1 MISARYFRFVTVCLM
16 AGLLGQ
22 ARADETVKLDAVV
35 THAGRGP
42 DDPVVFS
49 GLAGLET
56 DALHFP
62 RDATR
67 IGEGELQALRVT
79 HVEELAPFIAGASD
93 APPYGL
99 TGVPWLRG
107 ELGDAAQ
114 NGQRKAFNRNVF
126 PVSFNSVEAVE
137 AVAGAAPVFLGYT
150 NGSGGMVNFI
160 TKRPE
165 FGPELVRVSTTYGSW
180 NERRAQLDV
189 SREVAPNLA
198 ARLSVERVD
207 NGSFYRLAHEESWDV
222 YLALAWRPAKT
233 VRWDFSGEAYHADY
247 VENPGTNR
255 PTQALIDRGEY
266 ITGSSVQNGGTG
278 PYFGN
283 TFTPTGTIRLDG
295 SQVLLAPGDGATAR
309 VYTAQLTG
317 AWETGAGHVVN
328 RTYFESVDSEKSAA
342 YRFYSLVPVSYT
354 LENRT
359 ELNGATE
366 LAGRR
371 HTWLAGLAVR
381 GEKRES
387 YVDFFNEAINAF
399 DLTLD
404 PESFR
409 LPRSA
414 ARFLQPVPGRAGAY
428 AVPGGRYGS
437 PASVG
442 LSQTLRSW
450 LGNAGVFAQDEISLT
465 RSLAMQLAA
474 RADGIS
480 VKAEDPM
487 PLPGYAPVRDHLAKF
502 LPAGSASLT
511 WSPAPEVAVYGTAQ
525 QARAVESSSSSG
537 GFGLT
542 GNRLPAVLFENQSRL
557 FELGVKGANA
567 KSRLTWSA
575 DIYHQHRQR
584 TNARFGLPD
593 EILVRGFESQAAWRV
608 SEALSV
614 SGNFALLDAHYLNGP
629 LPGGIATAPQFS
641 PSGPS
646 DNSPSYAPGNYR
658 LPGQPRWIAHFQ
670 AAYLRPQGWGLR
682 VWGTLQGEQ
691 NLDLFGLVRIPPQQT
706 WSTTLVYRIRN
717 WEISG
722 DCLNLTDAFNW
733 RATSSPFAGGDLVT
747 RELPRHWR
755 VVVRYG
761 Y

>member
-1 MISARYFRFVTVCLM
+1 MVSTRSFLPIAICLI
-16 AGLLGQ
+16 AGLLGG
-22 ARADETVKLDAVV
+22 ARAQETVKLDDVV

-42 DDPVVFS
+42 DGPTVFS
-49 GLAGLET
+49 GLAGLAT

-62 RDATR
+62 RGATL
-67 IGEGELQALRVT
+67 IGEGDLQAMRVT

-114 NGQRKAFNRNVF
+114 NSQRKAFNRNVF
-126 PVSFNSVEAVE
+126 PVSFNSIEAVE
-137 AVAGAAPVFLGYT
+137 VVPGAAPVFLGYT
-150 NGSGGMVNFI
+150 NGAGGLVNFI

-165 FGPELVRVSTTYGSW
+165 FGREQVRVSTSYGSW
-180 NERRAQLDV
+180 DERRAQLDV
-189 SREVAPNLA
+189 SRELSPNLA
-198 ARLSVERVD
+198 GRLSVERVD
-207 NGSFYRLAHEESWDV
+207 NGSFYRLVHEESWDA

-233 VRWDFSGEAYHADY
+233 VRWDFSAEAYAADY

-283 TFTPTGTIRLDG
+283 TFTSTGTVRVDG

-317 AWETGAGHVVN
+317 AWETGAGQVVN

-359 ELNGATE
+359 ELSGARE

-371 HTWLAGLAVR
+371 HTWLAGLSLR

-399 DLTLD
+399 DLTMD
-404 PESFR
+404 PETFR

-414 ARFLQPVPGRAGAY
+414 TRFLQPVPGRTGAY

-450 LGNAGVFAQDEISLT
+450 LGDAGLFALDEISLT
-465 RSLAMQLAA
+465 KKIALQLAA
-474 RADGIS
+474 RGDWIS

-511 WSPAPEVAVYGTAQ
+511 WSPTQEVAVYGTAQ

-542 GNRLPAVLFENQSRL
+542 GNKLPEVLFENGSQL
-557 FELGVKGANA
+557 FELGVKGATA
-567 KSRLTWSA
+567 KNRLTWSA
-575 DIYHQHRQR
+575 DVFRQHRQR

-593 EILVRGFESQAAWRV
+593 EILVRGLESQAAWRV
-608 SEALSV
+608 NDAFTIG
-614 SGNFALLDAHYLNGP
+614 GNVALLDAHYLNGP

-646 DNSPSYAPGNYR
+646 DSSPSYAPGNYR
-658 LPGQPRWIAHFQ
+658 LPGQPRWIANFQ
-670 AAYLRPQGWGLR
+670 AAWVRPQGWGLR
-682 VWGTLQGEQ
+682 VWTTLQGEQ
-691 NLDLFGLVRIPPQQT
+691 NLDLFGLVHLPPQQT
-706 WSTTLVYRIRN
+706 WNATLVYRYRD
-717 WEISG
+717 WEFSADG
-722 DCLNLTDAFNW
+722 LNLTDAFNW

-755 VVVRYG
+755 VVVRYD